1 MIKSIP
7 KIGAIY
13 LIMMMNFFYAQQLS
27 KKMGSHINGERYKGS
42 YKKGLKDGFGEWTHP
57 EGDKYIGKFKAGIKR
72 GKGVYT
78 FENGEKYEG
87 YFKRDKKHGLG
98 TYTYNNGEIFNG
110 EFKNNIRN
118 GKGYIVFRGD
128 TTKSGVWFADKF
140 IKKERLKN
148 VKTHLEATYPKY
160 KKIKNKP
167 DLSIISSKLSI
178 NKGVDTLLTNDKAEL
193 IIELANNGD
202 GNAQGIE
209 IFLELSNYSGGLE
222 IDDIRIIHKL
232 APGSKKKIRA
242 EIFATEMMI
251 SEKITISA
259 YITEYFGYDLN
270 APQLISLN
278 TKSLTSPD
286 LVLSDIN
293 INDQN
298 NKNGLIEPAE
308 VIKATMYIKNNGQQ
322 VAEDVSL
329 EILFG
334 DFVFNTG
341 KSSFNLGNI
350 KKNQKKKVQFSFFA
364 MSEAE
369 KELPI
374 SFEIKESRSKLDQIV
389 PSGLDLFRNN
399 KTQN

>member
-1 MIKSIP
+1 MVKF
-7 KIGAIY
+7 
-13 LIMMMNFFYAQQLS
+13 LIRSSVILFFFISAYNSQQLS
-27 KKMGSHINGERYKGS
+27 KKMGSHVNGERYRGS
-42 YKKGLKDGFGEWTHP
+42 YKNGLKDGFGEWTHP
-57 EGDKYIGKFKAGIKR
+57 DGDNYQGKFKAGIKR
-72 GKGVYT
+72 GNGVYT
-78 FENGEKYEG
+78 FENGEKYKG

-98 TYTYNNGEIFNG
+98 SYTYSNGEIFIG
-110 EFKNNIRN
+110 EFKNNIQDGR
-118 GKGYIVFRGD
+118 GYIIFRGD
-128 TTKSGVWFADKF
+128 TTKSGTWLADKF

-148 VKTHLEATYPKY
+148 VKRHLKSTYPKY
-160 KKIKNKP
+160 KKIKSP
-167 DLSIISSKLSI
+167 PELAIISSQLKI
-178 NKGVDTLLTNDKAEL
+178 ENNQDTLETNKNAEL
-193 IIELANNGD
+193 IIELVNNGN

-222 IDDIRIIHKL
+222 INGLKTIHKL
-232 APGSKKKIRA
+232 IPGDSKKMII

-251 SEKITISA
+251 SEKISISA
-259 YITEYFGYDLN
+259 YVTEHFGHDIN

-278 TKSLTSPD
+278 TKSLTSPE

-308 VIKATMYIKNNGQQ
+308 VIKATMYVRNNGQQ
-322 VAEDVSL
+322 IAQDVSIEVL
-329 EILFG
+329 YG

-350 KKNQKKKVQFSFFA
+350 KKDQKKKVQFSFFA

-374 SFEIKESRSKLDQIV
+374 SFEIKESRSKFDQII
-389 PSGLDLFRNN
+389 PSGLDLYRNN
-399 KTQN
+399 KIQN